1 MFEPSESPKKLVT
14 YAWIA
19 GVLCILSVCLIVI
32 TVSNS
37 ATTAKNAEALIVAQ
51 SLAAKHAEASV
62 EVQAAANAR
71 ERSLLAQ
78 IEALSASVSEAN
90 ARQRAEHDAVKLLKD
105 STARVDGL
113 SSELKESVSR
123 RRQAEADLVA
133 ASHALREAN
142 AKASAAV
149 ARVAEL
155 EADNRR
161 LVAEAARPPGAPS
174 RDSARALDELD
185 KWIKMND
192 AFLAKVDA
200 DVSVKRSASGLR
212 YKVIAEGHPAKPRA
226 TSSVKCRYEGRLV
239 DGKVFDTTKFRGDEP
254 AEFPLAGVIPAW
266 TEGLQ
271 QIGAGGKILLY
282 CPPALAFGSEG
293 QGPIP
298 GNSVLIF
305 EVELVEV
312 TRYR

>member
-1 MFEPSESPKKLVT
+1 
-14 YAWIA
+14 
-19 GVLCILSVCLIVI
+19 VCLIVI

-226 TSSVKCRYEGRLV
+226 TSSVKCRYEGRFV